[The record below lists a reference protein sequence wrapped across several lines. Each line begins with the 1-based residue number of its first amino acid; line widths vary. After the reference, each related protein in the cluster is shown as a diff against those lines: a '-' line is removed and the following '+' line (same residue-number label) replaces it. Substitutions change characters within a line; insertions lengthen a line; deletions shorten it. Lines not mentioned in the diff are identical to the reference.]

1 MASLSGRVKPSW
13 LVLLLAALMLV
24 SMTFVGFTFQQLM
37 VHAQHERL
45 WITLATAVQV
55 ESQKLAKSASEAA
68 SGNID
73 AFEELSK
80 THLMVNSS
88 MRGLRDGDGGSLP
101 PVPSAARR
109 ELTQLDDSW
118 QRMSANAT
126 SIIQRRPLMES
137 LDEASTAFRNIVPE
151 IQSDMDRVTRQ
162 LIESGATNPQ
172 VFAASR
178 QLLLADRMLRHES
191 EVRKGGSVSMQAAE
205 DLRNEIALFDQQHTA
220 LLRGNTRLG
229 ITPVRNQQS
238 LATLARVRQQFEAA
252 QAPLAT
258 ILDSSQDLF
267 ELRGAADQIFIDSEQ
282 TYQLAGALTA
292 GVADLPRTRTWPST
306 RMATIGLLVLIA
318 LVAAL
323 VIYVIAV
330 LRRRADVATTTNRR
344 SQKAIMRLL
353 DELSTLADRD
363 LRVQAT
369 VSDEVTGA
377 IADAVNYAIEQLRE
391 VIIRINHTARAG
403 SDSAQATSSATSQLA
418 ESAEAQ
424 ATEVVRASEKVQSM
438 ADSFGSM
445 AGRCQESSQAAVE
458 SVSIANKGALKVRE
472 TIDGMDTIREQ
483 IQETSKR
490 IKRLGESTQEIG
502 DIVSL
507 INDIAEQTNVLALN
521 AAIQAASSGS
531 GGKGFGVVADEVQRL
546 AESATAATRRIS
558 SLVQTIQADTAEAV
572 ASMEN
577 TTSEVV
583 NGAQLAQ
590 DAGQALVHIERVS
603 NELKGLIQE
612 VSGEALSQSKNAE
625 RIAELMDGIRE
636 VSLKTAKGTS
646 QSAESVARLA
656 AMVLTL
662 RDSVADFKLPEDG

>member
-1 MASLSGRVKPSW
+1 
-13 LVLLLAALMLV
+13 
-24 SMTFVGFTFQQLM
+24 
-37 VHAQHERL
+37 
-45 WITLATAVQV
+45 
-55 ESQKLAKSASEAA
+55 
-68 SGNID
+68 
-73 AFEELSK
+73 
-80 THLMVNSS
+80 
-88 MRGLRDGDGGSLP
+88 
-101 PVPSAARR
+101 
-109 ELTQLDDSW
+109 
-118 QRMSANAT
+118 
-126 SIIQRRPLMES
+126 
-137 LDEASTAFRNIVPE
+137 
-151 IQSDMDRVTRQ
+151 
-162 LIESGATNPQ
+162 
-172 VFAASR
+172 
-178 QLLLADRMLRHES
+178 
-191 EVRKGGSVSMQAAE
+191 
-205 DLRNEIALFDQQHTA
+205 
-220 LLRGNTRLG
+220 
-229 ITPVRNQQS
+229 
-238 LATLARVRQQFEAA
+238 
-252 QAPLAT
+252 
-258 ILDSSQDLF
+258 
-267 ELRGAADQIFIDSEQ
+267 
-282 TYQLAGALTA
+282 
-292 GVADLPRTRTWPST
+292 
-306 RMATIGLLVLIA
+306 
-318 LVAAL
+318 
-323 VIYVIAV
+323 
-330 LRRRADVATTTNRR
+330 
-344 SQKAIMRLL
+344 
-353 DELSTLADRD
+353 
-363 LRVQAT
+363 
-369 VSDEVTGA
+369 
-377 IADAVNYAIEQLRE
+377 
-391 VIIRINHTARAG
+391 
-403 SDSAQATSSATSQLA
+403 
-418 ESAEAQ
+418 
-424 ATEVVRASEKVQSM
+424 
-438 ADSFGSM
+438 M

-662 RDSVADFKLPEDG
+662 RDSVADFKRPADG